1 MLAEIEFEQ
10 PPQIDLEAHGSS
22 ASLDA
27 VEATGD
33 LKLGRTKIRGSALNA
48 ATARLLIKDRAVTY
62 EQFKVDRDEG
72 SGTGTFAYDF
82 GKHEVRLDH
91 VKSGL
96 TPFAVMTWINKDL
109 AHDVAPYRFRSPPAI
124 LVNGVVQFDGGK
136 NTRLEV
142 LVDAP
147 DGMDY
152 VFLKKNLP
160 FQKIS
165 GRLLFTEGRLRITDL
180 DGTLFS
186 GRVRGDA
193 DISLKKGAPG
203 HSAKI
208 EADDVNFAA
217 LTKLYFNYDTSKG
230 LLSGNYEFSG
240 RGDDG
245 RAMQGRGVVKVVDG
259 DVFSIPLFGPF
270 SGILNTIVPGM
281 GYNMAREAS
290 AAFDVRDGVIETNHF
305 EVKGMGF
312 EMLGRGKIFF
322 LDDRI
327 NFNIRIN
334 AKGLPGVV
342 LFPVSK
348 LLEYESNGPLSKPS
362 WRPARLPAF

>member
-1 MLAEIEFEQ
+1 
-10 PPQIDLEAHGSS
+10 
-22 ASLDA
+22 
-27 VEATGD
+27 
-33 LKLGRTKIRGSALNA
+33 
-48 ATARLLIKDRAVTY
+48 
-62 EQFKVDRDEG
+62 
-72 SGTGTFAYDF
+72 
-82 GKHEVRLDH
+82 
-91 VKSGL
+91 
-96 TPFAVMTWINKDL
+96 
-109 AHDVAPYRFRSPPAI
+109 
-124 LVNGVVQFDGGK
+124 
-136 NTRLEV
+136 
-142 LVDAP
+142 
-147 DGMDY
+147 
-152 VFLKKNLP
+152 
-160 FQKIS
+160 
-165 GRLLFTEGRLRITDL
+165 
-180 DGTLFS
+180 
-186 GRVRGDA
+186 
-193 DISLKKGAPG
+193 
-203 HSAKI
+203 
-208 EADDVNFAA
+208 
-217 LTKLYFNYDTSKG
+217 
-230 LLSGNYEFSG
+230 
-240 RGDDG
+240 
-245 RAMQGRGVVKVVDG
+245 VVKVVDG